1 MYMHKTEVH
10 TFNSFYISWLCFLYD
25 RVKIVLAQG

>member
-1 MYMHKTEVH
+1 MYMHK

-25 RVKIVLAQG
+25 MVKIELTQC